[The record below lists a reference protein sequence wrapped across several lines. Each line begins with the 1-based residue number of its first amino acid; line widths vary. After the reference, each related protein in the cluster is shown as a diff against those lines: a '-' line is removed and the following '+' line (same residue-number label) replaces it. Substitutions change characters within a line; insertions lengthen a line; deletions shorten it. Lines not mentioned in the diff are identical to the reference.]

1 VDPISALKAKLDGY
15 CVAPMIKAA
24 EIGEVF
30 ITTTGCKDVITE
42 EDITRMRDGAILAN
56 AGHFNVEISISA
68 LENQSTDKA
77 QINKDT
83 VQYNLKNGN
92 RVYLIGEGRLVNLA
106 AAEGHPSEV
115 MDMSFANQFLAVLRL
130 VRSGGNL
137 KPLVYKVER
146 SQDQEIAMA
155 KLQAMG
161 IEIDRLSPEQKT
173 YLEGFSEG
181 T

>member
-1 VDPISALKAKLDGY
+1 
-15 CVAPMIKAA
+15 
-24 EIGEVF
+24 
-30 ITTTGCKDVITE
+30 
-42 EDITRMRDGAILAN
+42 
-56 AGHFNVEISISA
+56 
-68 LENQSTDKA
+68 
-77 QINKDT
+77 
-83 VQYNLKNGN
+83 
-92 RVYLIGEGRLVNLA
+92 LA